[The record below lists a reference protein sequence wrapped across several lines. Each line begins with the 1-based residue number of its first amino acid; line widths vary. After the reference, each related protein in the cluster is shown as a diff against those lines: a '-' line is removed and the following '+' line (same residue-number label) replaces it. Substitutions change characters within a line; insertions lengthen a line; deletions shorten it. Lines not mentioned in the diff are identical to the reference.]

1 MIRLNGNLD
10 FLTLDNI
17 IQLLYIYCMQ
27 TQTINLSIPKPLLAM
42 INRQA
47 KAEARTK
54 SGLIQEAVRSY
65 LSRQNAWNEI
75 FAYGQKQAKKLGY
88 KPTDVERLVDDYR
101 RKNTLT
107 ANCVCYCSPK

>member
-1 MIRLNGNLD
+1 
-10 FLTLDNI
+10 
-17 IQLLYIYCMQ
+17 MQ

-42 INRQA
+42 ISRQA

-65 LSRQNAWNEI
+65 LRRQNAWNEI
-75 FAYGQKQAKKLGY
+75 FAYGQNQAKKLGY

-101 RKNTLT
+101 QGR
-107 ANCVCYCSPK
+107 